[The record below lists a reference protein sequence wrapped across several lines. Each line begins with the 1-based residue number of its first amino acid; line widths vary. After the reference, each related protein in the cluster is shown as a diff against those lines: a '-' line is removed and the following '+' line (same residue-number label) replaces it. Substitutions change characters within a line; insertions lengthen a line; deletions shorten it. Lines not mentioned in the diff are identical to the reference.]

1 MTSKENQ
8 KVKAF
13 QTLLNFLE
21 ENPNKTAQVEPI
33 VVDMK
38 DLKKALSST
47 LTAETQSKTQSSIVS
62 DETSRMRKQLESA
75 TAEIAA
81 LTLSY
86 AARVKNAV
94 LKAKMNVSKA
104 ELGKER
110 IPMLPNCCI
119 SVSTVPNFSS
129 VTAYFI

>member
-38 DLKKALSST
+38 DLKKAL
-47 LTAETQSKTQSSIVS
+47 
-62 DETSRMRKQLESA
+62 
-75 TAEIAA
+75 
-81 LTLSY
+81 
-86 AARVKNAV
+86 KNTW
-94 LKAKMNVSKA
+94 LNKYS
-104 ELGKER
+104 EG
-110 IPMLPNCCI
+110 I
-119 SVSTVPNFSS
+119 SH
-129 VTAYFI
+129 